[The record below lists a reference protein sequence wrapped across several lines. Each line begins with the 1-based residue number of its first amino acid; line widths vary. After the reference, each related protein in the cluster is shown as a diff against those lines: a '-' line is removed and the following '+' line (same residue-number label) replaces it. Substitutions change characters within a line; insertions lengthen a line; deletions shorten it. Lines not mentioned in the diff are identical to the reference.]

1 MTMKTMRTFCLGWL
15 PVLLGCLLFV
25 ACSEDEIGKSNV
37 EEGLPASLKITLV
50 LPDLDDV
57 AVTRANPGIETGL
70 NQLAL
75 FFYKKN
81 DTSAPLH
88 VYEVNQFGSYNLGET
103 EQETNRIYEITIE
116 EGAITSGE
124 YYLYAVANWQN
135 SFCRF
140 SLDELKTKSLDELKQ
155 VVIAKESGS
164 NALDLLNYTPM
175 SGLFGEGDGSITIQE
190 GENNFSG
197 SDTNRVHL
205 RRAVAKVIFNITGN
219 EAKDVTFTPES
230 YEIHRYSQ
238 SSTLF
243 ERTGWEGTEGT
254 KPGTLTYAGNHEFKD
269 FTDLKFSDATP
280 NSFEFY
286 MPENVQKAKTTEG
299 LTKLLREKRVSETDE
314 TFKYASDNSTYV
326 VINGYYKDGTYQGN
340 VKYTILLGDFD
351 ETRGGVDNF
360 TLRRNVKYTYNVTV
374 NGVNNI
380 TTEAQAENFADE
392 QQPGAEGD
400 IIAINENSIVIPLDA
415 HYERVLLRVPLTQFT
430 NPFFYV
436 TTPFGRTA
444 EGVDPSRVE
453 ESAIPTDSK
462 DYRWIHFAKPEG
474 SGTNMTFGKFGNG
487 ANVTDV
493 YHFLKEVQA
502 YKQSGGEATHFTV
515 ENDILYTTAYVDE
528 YFYESNPNGGAL
540 ALKDFINKEDRVMN
554 ICTSKNISVDGK
566 STYVSNTIISFV
578 QNSIHTVYPLDDSS
592 IGFNPFGIEKGNEWG
607 YVLRGSAVLSTA
619 DGMESNGWRNTKELL
634 ANDGISATN
643 YDVTAGYVLDSKN
656 QPVFQKNDA
665 YAYSYLAAMSRNRDA
680 NDNGRIDEEELKW
693 YVPARDQ
700 ALALWAGDNDLG
712 EYRPYKADGLASETN
727 TATSKHLM
735 HLSSNNPHATW
746 WVVEGPSTGN
756 VSDIKKDMRCI
767 RNLVT
772 RDGVPSRLSGF
783 KDNVITLY
791 GLSDNCLRTGAIK
804 GEYTP
809 FHKERDNS
817 NLLPRAFEVA
827 TSDLVIG
834 GKPGDSY
841 VPTVN
846 IKEQS
851 HTSSGSTHT
860 NNVTLTITMEEGHTY
875 YANSTSSLEGA
886 TPITDGT
893 YSGSVSGSKVT
904 LGYTPQTYIYILAEN
919 GNYVRVKPDRSGYIS
934 HEYFAT
940 VEQGVVIDSN
950 QPVAGK
956 SEFTKE
962 EIKALVNLGIN
973 YTQDGKDGWR
983 VPNQRELML
992 MSVYYGNIGG
1002 WTEGKYASGTFFT
1015 AQDTGKTNPFMMV
1028 APDSYI
1034 SLYDNYTGI
1043 YRIRCVRDAEPTPQQ
1058 NNENSYQSGG
1068 SVIK

>member
-1 MTMKTMRTFCLGWL
+1 MKTMKTLCLGWF
-15 PVLLGCLLFV
+15 PILLGCLLFV
-25 ACSEDEIGKSNV
+25 ACSEDEIGKNNV

-57 AVTRANPGIETGL
+57 AVTRANPDIETGL

-103 EQETNRIYEITIE
+103 QQETNRIYEIAIE

-140 SLDELKTKSLDELKQ
+140 NLNDLKTKSLNELKQ

-175 SGLFGEGDGSITIQE
+175 SGLYGTEDGSITIAE
-190 GENNFSG
+190 GENTFSG
-197 SDTNRVHL
+197 DANRVHL

-219 EAKDVTFTPES
+219 KEKGVTFTPES

-254 KPGTLTYAGNHEFKD
+254 KPGTLEYAGNSEFKD
-269 FTDLKFSDATP
+269 FTDLKFSDATA

-286 MPENVQKAKTTEG
+286 MPENVQKAKTTEE
-299 LTKLLREKRVSETDE
+299 LTKLLREKRVSATDE

-340 VKYTILLGDFD
+340 VKYTILLGDFN
-351 ETRGGVDNF
+351 ETHGGVDNF

-380 TTEAQAENFADE
+380 TTEATAENFADE
-392 QQPGAEGD
+392 KQPGAEGD
-400 IIAINENSIVIPLDA
+400 IIAIDENSIVIPLDA
-415 HYERVLLRVPLTQFT
+415 HYERVLLKVPLTQFV

-444 EGVDPSRVE
+444 EGIDPNKVAE
-453 ESAIPTDSK
+453 TAIPADSK
-462 DYRWIHFAKPEG
+462 DYKWIHFAKPEG
-474 SGTNMTFGKFGNG
+474 SGASMTFGKFGNG
-487 ANVTDV
+487 QNVTDV

-502 YKQSGGEATHFTV
+502 YQQSGGAATHFTV
-515 ENDILYTTAYVDE
+515 EDGILYTTAYVDE

-554 ICTSKNISVDGK
+554 ICTIKHISADGK
-566 STYVSNTIISFV
+566 STYVPNTIISFM
-578 QNSIHTVYPLDDSS
+578 QNSIRTVYPLDDKSS
-592 IGFNPFGIEKGNEWG
+592 GFNPFGIEKSNEWG
-607 YVLRGSAVLSTA
+607 YVARGNAGLTTTT
-619 DGMESNGWRNTKELL
+619 GMESHGWRNTKELL
-634 ANDGISATN
+634 EKDSKSTTN
-643 YDVTAGYVLDSKN
+643 YDVTAGYILDSKN
-656 QPVFQKNDA
+656 QPVFQKNSA
-665 YAYSYLAAMSRNRDA
+665 YAYSYLAAMSRNRDV
-680 NDNGRIDEEELKW
+680 NDNGQIDEEELKW

-700 ALALWAGDNDLG
+700 ALALWAGDNNLG
-712 EYRPYKADGLASETN
+712 DYRPYKAEGLASETVTN
-727 TATSKHLM
+727 TSKHLM
-735 HLSSNNPHATW
+735 HLSSQNPHATW

-756 VSDIKKDMRCI
+756 AIEGDKDMRCI

-772 RDGVPSRLSGF
+772 RDSIPSRLSGF
-783 KDNVITLY
+783 ADNVITLY
-791 GLSDNCLRTGAIK
+791 GLSDNCLRTGTIK

-809 FHKERDNS
+809 FHKEREES
-817 NLLPRAFEVA
+817 NLLPKAFEVA
-827 TSDLVIG
+827 TSDLAIG

-841 VPTVN
+841 LPTVN
-846 IKEQS
+846 IKEQK
-851 HTSSGSTHT
+851 HTYSGNIHT
-860 NNVTLTITMEEGHTY
+860 NNVTLTITMEEEHTY

-886 TPITDGT
+886 TPITNGT
-893 YSGSVSGSKVT
+893 YSGSVSGKAT

-919 GNYVRVKPDRSGYIS
+919 GNYVRVKPDRSGFIDY
-934 HEYFAT
+934 EYFAT
-940 VEQGVVIDSN
+940 VEQGVVINSN
-950 QPVAGK
+950 QPVPGK
-956 SEFTKE
+956 SEFTKD

-973 YTQDGKDGWR
+973 YTQGENDEGGWR

-992 MSVYYGNIGG
+992 MSVYYANIGDWSG
-1002 WTEGKYASGTFFT
+1002 GMYASGTFFT
-1015 AQDTGKTNPFMMV
+1015 AQGTGKTNPFMMV
-1028 APDSYI
+1028 APDNYI
-1034 SLYDNYTGI
+1034 SLYDNYAGK
-1043 YRIRCVRDAEPTPQQ
+1043 YRIRCVRDAEPATQQ
-1058 NNENSYQSGG
+1058 NNENSYQNGG
-1068 SVIK
+1068 NVIQ